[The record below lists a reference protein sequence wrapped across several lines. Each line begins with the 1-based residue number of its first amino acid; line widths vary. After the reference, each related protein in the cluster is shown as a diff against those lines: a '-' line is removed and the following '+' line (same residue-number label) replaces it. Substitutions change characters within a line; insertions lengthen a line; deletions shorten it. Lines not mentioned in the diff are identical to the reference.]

1 MMAEKGK
8 LKALT
13 LPKLRRLLKKH
24 NGKVKAVAQELGVT
38 DQAIYYWMRTN
49 GCRISNTIVCEL
61 EPSPAEAP
69 AGK

>member
-1 MMAEKGK
+1 MATSHK
-8 LKALT
+8 LHNLT

-24 NGKVKAVAQELGVT
+24 NGKVKLVAQELGVT
-38 DQAIYYWMRTN
+38 DKAVYYWMRAN

-61 EPSPAEAP
+61 EPSEQAR

>member
-1 MMAEKGK
+1 MAEKGK
-8 LKALT
+8 LKKLT

-24 NGKVKAVAQELGVT
+24 NGSVRLVADELGVT
-38 DQAIYYWMRTN
+38 NQAVYYWMRAN

-61 EPSPAEAP
+61 QPSSEEAR

>member
-1 MMAEKGK
+1 MATARK
-8 LKALT
+8 LSNLT

-24 NGKVKAVAQELGVT
+24 DGKVKLVAQELGVT

-61 EPSPAEAP
+61 EPSPER